1 MTGSIGRW
9 PARWLAGAAVTL
21 AVLAGAMATP
31 ASAEPPSRVEVVP
44 VIRHIPGTL
53 RVVSPHQHAG
63 TVFLHWEGTIAAPM
77 AEQIDTAFQAF
88 ASTRR
93 RFVLFLNTGGGSVLE
108 GEKVIAV
115 LQKIKRTHQLDTS
128 VSQGSRCGSMCIP
141 VYLQGRTRFA
151 GRSSSWL
158 FHEVTRPGAQYGS
171 TKRAAESYR
180 RLIDKYWVPAGV
192 SQTWIE
198 RMLVETNNHDWW
210 QTGNDLIA
218 DKVGIIT
225 HALENRRA
233 RNLEADVPTPT
244 PGAAATSPPAKAP
257 RPTTTGQPSPAP
269 TIANP
274 RSPPKE
280 AATVP
285 PSQGEGPAVPAAS
298 PSEPRKTEP

>member
-1 MTGSIGRW
+1 MTVSIGRLR
-9 PARWLAGAAVTL
+9 AKRLAGATAALVAL
-21 AVLAGAMATP
+21 VGIFATP
-31 ASAEPPSRVEVVP
+31 ASAEPPSRIEVVP
-44 VIRHIPGTL
+44 VLRHIPSTL

-77 AEQIDTAFQAF
+77 ADQIDTAFQAF

-141 VYLQGRTRFA
+141 VYLQGRSRFA

-171 TKRAAESYR
+171 TKRVAESYR

-218 DKVGIIT
+218 DKAGIIT
-225 HALENRRA
+225 HALENRRP
-233 RNLEADVPTPT
+233 RNLEADMPTTT
-244 PGAAATSPPAKAP
+244 PGAAVAAPPGKAP
-257 RPTTTGQPSPAP
+257 RPSASVQPSPPAP
-269 TIANP
+269 SIANP
-274 RSPPKE
+274 PPKE

-285 PSQGEGPAVPAAS
+285 PSQGEGPAAPPAS
-298 PSEPRKTEP
+298 PSEARKSAP

>member
-1 MTGSIGRW
+1 MTVSIGRLR
-9 PARWLAGAAVTL
+9 AKRLAGATAALVAL
-21 AVLAGAMATP
+21 VGIFATP
-31 ASAEPPSRVEVVP
+31 ASAEPPSRIEVVP
-44 VIRHIPGTL
+44 VLRHIPGTL

-77 AEQIDTAFQAF
+77 ADQIDTAFQAF

-141 VYLQGRTRFA
+141 VYLQGRSRFA

-171 TKRAAESYR
+171 TKRVAESYR

-218 DKVGIIT
+218 DKAGIIT

-233 RNLEADVPTPT
+233 RNLEADMPTTT
-244 PGAAATSPPAKAP
+244 PGAAVAAPPGKAP
-257 RPTTTGQPSPAP
+257 RPSASVQPSPPAP
-269 TIANP
+269 SIANP
-274 RSPPKE
+274 PPKE

-285 PSQGEGPAVPAAS
+285 PSQGEGPAAPPAS
-298 PSEPRKTEP
+298 PSEARKSAP

>member
-1 MTGSIGRW
+1 MTGSIGRLR
-9 PARWLAGAAVTL
+9 ARRLAGATAALVAL
-21 AVLAGAMATP
+21 ACVVATP
-31 ASAEPPSRVEVVP
+31 APAEPPSRVEVVP

-77 AEQIDTAFQAF
+77 ASQIEAAFLAF

-128 VSQGSRCGSMCIP
+128 VSQGSRCWSMCIP

-171 TKRAAESYR
+171 TKRVAESYR

-218 DKVGIIT
+218 DKAGIIT

-233 RNLEADVPTPT
+233 RNLEADMPMPT
-244 PGAAATSPPAKAP
+244 PGAAVASPPAKVP
-257 RPTTTGQPSPAP
+257 RPPTTGQPSPAP
-269 TIANP
+269 SIANP
-274 RSPPKE
+274 TPPKDT
-280 AATVP
+280 ATGP
-285 PSQGEGPAVPAAS
+285 HAQGEVPVAPAVS
-298 PSEPRKTEP
+298 PSEPRKLEP

>member
-1 MTGSIGRW
+1 MTVSIGRLR
-9 PARWLAGAAVTL
+9 AKRLAGATAALVAL
-21 AVLAGAMATP
+21 VGVFATP
-31 ASAEPPSRVEVVP
+31 ASAEPPSRIEVVP
-44 VIRHIPGTL
+44 VLRHIPGTL
-53 RVVSPHQHAG
+53 RVVSPHQNAG

-77 AEQIDTAFQAF
+77 ADQIDTAFQAF

-141 VYLQGRTRFA
+141 VYLQGRSRFA

-171 TKRAAESYR
+171 TKRVAESYR

-218 DKVGIIT
+218 DKAGIIT

-233 RNLEADVPTPT
+233 RNLEADMPTTT
-244 PGAAATSPPAKAP
+244 PGAAVAVPPGKAP
-257 RPTTTGQPSPAP
+257 RPSASVQPSPPAP
-269 TIANP
+269 SIANP
-274 RSPPKE
+274 PPKE

-285 PSQGEGPAVPAAS
+285 PSQGEGPAAPPAS
-298 PSEPRKTEP
+298 PSEARKSAP